1 VFYTERVELSCTVE
15 GSSEWKF
22 TWFRDS
28 KEIQADHVVL
38 STDGT
43 TLSIPAASV
52 VDAGKYMCE
61 GQHKN
66 RTLTPYKSDELTLK
80 VDGESTVCLGAS
92 KTKEE
97 SLVRHVITPLN
108 DMKT

>member
-52 VDAGKYMCE
+52 VDAGKYMCK

-66 RTLTPYKSDELTLK
+66 RTLTTHNSDELPLT
-80 VDGESTVCLGAS
+80 VNGES
-92 KTKEE
+92 
-97 SLVRHVITPLN
+97 SLFRCFKDKRGIPCAPCHHATS
-108 DMKT
+108 

>member
-1 VFYTERVELSCTVE
+1 MFYTERVELSCTVE

-28 KEIQADHVVL
+28 KEIKADHVVL

-52 VDAGKYMCE
+52 VDAGEYMCK

-66 RTLTPYKSDELTLK
+66 RTLTTYNSDKLTLK
-80 VDGESTVCLGAS
+80 VDGESTGIPC
-92 KTKEE
+92 
-97 SLVRHVITPLN
+97 TPCHHA
-108 DMKT
+108 T